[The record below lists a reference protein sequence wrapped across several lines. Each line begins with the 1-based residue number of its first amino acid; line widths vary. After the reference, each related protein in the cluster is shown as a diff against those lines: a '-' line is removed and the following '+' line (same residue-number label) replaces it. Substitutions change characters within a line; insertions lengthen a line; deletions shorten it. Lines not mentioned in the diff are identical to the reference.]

1 MSNDV
6 PLCNKLPERV
16 RMKQRIIIVVAVV
29 LIIGAIVLFQY
40 HRNSHNDE
48 LLVLSGT
55 VEVTEVNVGFKMAG
69 KIADLRAVEGQ
80 RVTRGDRL
88 ALLDNAELR
97 SIVEQN
103 RAAVRNAE
111 AEFDKARKDHDR
123 YRSLSQ
129 DGAISTQQLDAA
141 QKAYDVS
148 QSQYDQARAALRTA
162 EVRLSDMILDA
173 PVSGIVLARNVELG
187 ETVAAGVAVYSLGV
201 LANPWVKVYVN
212 ETKLGLVKLGQ
223 KAEVSV
229 DTFPGKAYEGRVTY
243 IASEAEFTPKN
254 VQTQEERV
262 KLVFGVKVSVT
273 NQSDELKP
281 GMPADVK
288 INIR

>member
-1 MSNDV
+1 
-6 PLCNKLPERV
+6 
-16 RMKQRIIIVVAVV
+16 MKKRIAIAAAVV
-29 LIIGAIVLFQY
+29 VIIGALALFLY
-40 HRNSHNDE
+40 HRNSRNDGV
-48 LLVLSGT
+48 LVLSGT
-55 VEVTEVNVGFKMAG
+55 VEVTEVNVGFKTAG
-69 KIADLRAVEGQ
+69 RIADLRFKEGE
-80 RVTRGDRL
+80 RVQSGDRL

-111 AEFDKARKDHDR
+111 AEFEKARKDLDR

-129 DGAISTQQLDAA
+129 DGAVSTQQLDSA

-148 QSQYDQARAALRTA
+148 RSQFDQARAALRTA
-162 EVRLSDMILDA
+162 DVKLSDMTLDA
-173 PVSGIVLARNVELG
+173 PVSGIVLSRNVETG
-187 ETVAAGVAVYSLGV
+187 ETVAPGVAVYSLGD

-212 ETKLGLVKLGQ
+212 ETKLGLIKLGQ
-223 KAEVSV
+223 KADVSV
-229 DTFPGKAYEGRVTY
+229 DTFPGKSYDGRVTY

-273 NQSDELKP
+273 NQNDELKP

-288 INIR
+288 INVR

>member
-1 MSNDV
+1 
-6 PLCNKLPERV
+6 
-16 RMKQRIIIVVAVV
+16 MKQKIIIVAAVV
-29 LIIGAIVLFQY
+29 LIIGTIVFFQY
-40 HRNSHNDE
+40 LRTNRNDGM
-48 LLVLSGT
+48 LVLSGT

-69 KIADLRAVEGQ
+69 KISDLRAEEGQ
-80 RVTRGDRL
+80 RVTSGDRL
-88 ALLDNAELR
+88 AMLDNAEFR

-111 AEFDKARKDHDR
+111 AEFEKARKDSDR

-129 DGAISTQQLDAA
+129 DGAISIQQLDAS

-148 QSQYDQARAALRTA
+148 RSQFDQAKASLRTA
-162 EVRLSDMILDA
+162 EVRLNDMTLDA
-173 PVSGIVLARNVELG
+173 PVSGIVLARNVEPG
-187 ETVAAGVAVYSLGV
+187 ETVYPGVSVYSLGD
-201 LANPWVKVYVN
+201 LANPWVKVYVS

-223 KAEVSV
+223 KAQVSV
-229 DTFPGKAYEGRVTY
+229 DTFPGKIYDGRVIY
-243 IASEAEFTPKN
+243 ISSEAEFTPKN

-262 KLVFGVKVSVT
+262 KLVFGVKVSVK

-288 INIR
+288 LNVR

>member
-1 MSNDV
+1 
-6 PLCNKLPERV
+6 
-16 RMKQRIIIVVAVV
+16 MKQKIIIVAAVV
-29 LIIGAIVLFQY
+29 LIIGVIVLFQY
-40 HRNSHNDE
+40 LRTNRNDGM
-48 LLVLSGT
+48 LVLSGT

-69 KIADLRAVEGQ
+69 KISDLRAEEGQ
-80 RVTRGDRL
+80 RVTSGDRL
-88 ALLDNAELR
+88 AMLENAEFR

-111 AEFDKARKDHDR
+111 AEFEKARKDSDR

-129 DGAISTQQLDAA
+129 DGAISIQQLDAS

-148 QSQYDQARAALRTA
+148 RSQFDQAKASLRTA
-162 EVRLSDMILDA
+162 EVRLNDMTLDA
-173 PVSGIVLARNVELG
+173 PVSGIVLARNVEPG
-187 ETVAAGVAVYSLGV
+187 ETVYPGVSVYSLGD
-201 LANPWVKVYVN
+201 LANPWVKVYVS

-223 KAEVSV
+223 KAQVSV
-229 DTFPGKAYEGRVTY
+229 DTFPGKIYDGRVIY
-243 IASEAEFTPKN
+243 ISSEAEFTPKN

-262 KLVFGVKVSVT
+262 KLVFGVKVSVK

-288 INIR
+288 LNIR